1 MLFRLLLIFV
11 LNAVAASSGLAATS
25 ATAPTILVYGDS
37 LSAAYGIP
45 RGQGWVTLLQQR
57 LESQGLPYR
66 VANASISGETTS
78 GGLSRMEAT
87 LKQYQP
93 AIALIELGAND
104 GLRGLPLADMQR
116 NLAAMIEASQAA
128 KVRVVLLGMKIPP
141 NYGPRY
147 TQEFAESYSMLA
159 QRYHLPLVIFFLEGV
174 AGKPE
179 LVLDDGLHPAAAA
192 QPMILD
198 TVWKVLQPE
207 LARKPVESS
216 KR

>member
-11 LNAVAASSGLAATS
+11 LNAVIASSGLAATP

-45 RGQGWVTLLQQR
+45 REQGWVALLQQR
-57 LESQGLPYR
+57 LESQGLPHR

-78 GGLSRMEAT
+78 GGLSRMKSA

-93 AIALIELGAND
+93 DIVLLELGAND

-116 NLAAMIEASQAA
+116 NLVAMIEASQAA
-128 KVRVVLLGMKIPP
+128 KARVVLLGMKIPP
-141 NYGPRY
+141 NYGSRY
-147 TQEFAESYSMLA
+147 TREFAESYPMLA
-159 QRYHLPLVIFFLEGV
+159 QRYHLPFVTFLLTGI
-174 AGKPE
+174 ADKPD
-179 LVLDDGLHPAAAA
+179 LVLDDGLHPTAAA

-198 TVWKVLQPE
+198 TVWKALQPE
-207 LARKPVESS
+207 LARKPVKPST
-216 KR
+216 R